1 MSRALPA
8 LIGLIALG
16 VWAALAARLPEVLL
30 PSPLEVGRATLHNAP
45 RLAESTL
52 VTASAALMGLGS
64 AAVFGGGAG
73 VIFARSSALERAFAP
88 YTLLLQTVPVVAIAP
103 LLVVWLGYGLKV
115 SVCTA
120 ALVSFFPILTAT
132 VAGLRATPP
141 DQLDLLRLYGATEA
155 QTLRLL
161 RLPSAAPYLF
171 AGLRSSAGLGVIGAI
186 VGEFVGSNGDP
197 VSLGYLVLRSAR
209 SADTPL
215 TFAAIVASTALALT
229 FYATLRRVESRLIGA
244 WHPGAS

>member
-1 MSRALPA
+1 MRRALPA
-8 LIGLIALG
+8 VVGLCALG
-16 VWAALAARLPEVLL
+16 LWAALSARLPEVLL
-30 PSPLEVGRATLHNAP
+30 PSPLEVARALVDHAP
-45 RLAESTL
+45 RLGE
-52 VTASAALMGLGS
+52 AALTTTAAALLGLLL

-73 VIFARSSALERAFAP
+73 VLFARSPALERAFAP

-141 DQLDLLRLYGATEA
+141 EQLDLLRLYGATEL
-155 QTLRLL
+155 QTLWRL
-161 RLPSAAPYLF
+161 RLPSAAPFVF
-171 AGLRSSAGLGVIGAI
+171 AGLRSSAGLSVIGAI
-186 VGEFVGSNGDP
+186 VGEFVGSNGAP

-229 FYATLRRVESRLIGA
+229 LYTTLRRLEAKLIGA
-244 WHPGAS
+244 WHPGVT